1 MLTVDFD
8 QVDDVYKASP
18 GWWGII
24 SNQED
29 IKCQKEDL
37 LFEIQEQY
45 LKLNNLGIDFLG
57 QYEEEMIE
65 YKVLSDMLKTI
76 NEKYIPFLDNVRLDY
91 DKLLITAKSIYEI
104 LFVDFIK
111 DTIPQICSIKK
122 LNSPSQLI
130 QANSEEIRSF
140 LLEHYNNTLNQL
152 NILYKINPNLAG
164 GMVKN
169 SFAIDLFAGNLESF
183 CEEFMF
189 PVIIKYIN
197 QIRENYV

>member
-1 MLTVDFD
+1 MSSIDFD
-8 QVDDVYKASP
+8 QVDNVYKASP

-24 SNQED
+24 ANQED

-57 QYEEEMIE
+57 QYEEELIE
-65 YKVLSDMLKTI
+65 YKTLSDMLKTI
-76 NEKYIPFLDNVRLDY
+76 DEKYIPFLDNIRLDY

-111 DTIPQICSIKK
+111 DTIPQICSVKK
-122 LNSPSQLI
+122 LTNPSQLL
-130 QANSEEIRSF
+130 QANYEEIRSL
-140 LLEHYNNTLNQL
+140 LLEHYNNTLKQL
-152 NILYKINPNLAG
+152 NTLYKVNPNLAG

-169 SFAIDLFAGNLESF
+169 SFAVDLFAGNLEQF
-183 CEEFMF
+183 CEEFAY
-189 PVIIKYIN
+189 PVIIKYNN
-197 QIRENYV
+197 QIREHYV